1 MLHCFILKGSFQD
14 SVTLMVLS
22 RDLSALPGVVK
33 ASVMMG
39 TPANKDVFR
48 ETGLWHDTLDEAT
61 PSDVCVIVDCEDA
74 ARAAGVLEELKTRLA
89 DVAKS
94 RRASGYPVARS
105 WRRARQLVPDAK
117 VALISVAGHYAAD
130 VARQALDDGCHVM
143 MFSDNVPVE
152 AEVELKLAARRRG
165 LIVMGPDCGTS
176 VIGGV
181 PLAFA
186 NRMPKGPIAVI
197 GASGTGIQEICS
209 QIAARGAGIT
219 HAIGLGGRDLSA
231 AVGGISA
238 LTAIDFVAADA
249 ASRVVVFVSKPPAP
263 EVKARVLA
271 ALKLMQRPVVA
282 LFLGD
287 RQAARRDG
295 NVHFAQTLDGA
306 SALAVDLA
314 NVDSQASHQPSAAGL
329 GICGLYTG
337 GTLAAEAAQLLA
349 DALGLHADETHAEG
363 YMLRSGGHRVIDLGD
378 DLYTRG
384 RPHPMIDPTLRNEM
398 IRALADE
405 PTYGV
410 LLLDVV
416 LGYGANADPAGV
428 TARAVAEMR
437 AARGGAP
444 ITVIATLTGTDQDP
458 QDRASQA
465 AKLEEAGIVIAEST
479 RTAVELALRLVQPPV
494 AGIGAPPPLLAA
506 PPAIVNIGLRGFA
519 DELQAGGTNV
529 VHYLWEPIAGGN
541 QRLQRLVAALQ

>member
-1 MLHCFILKGSFQD
+1 MLSCFLLKGSFQD

-22 RDLSALPGVVK
+22 RDLSALPEVRK

-48 ETGLWHDTLDEAT
+48 ETGLWHDGLDEAT
-61 PSDVCVIVDCEDA
+61 PSDVCVIVDCDAA
-74 ARAAGVLEELKTRLA
+74 ARAADVLEELKKRLA
-89 DVAKS
+89 DVARS

-105 WRRARQLVPDAK
+105 WRRARQLMPHAN
-117 VALISVAGHYAAD
+117 VALVSVAGHYATD
-130 VARQALDDGCHVM
+130 VARQALEEGCHVM

-152 AEVELKLAARRRG
+152 AEVELKDLAGRKG
-165 LIVMGPDCGTS
+165 LLVMGPDCGTA

-231 AVGGISA
+231 SVGGRSA
-238 LTAIDFVAADA
+238 MTAIDFVRSDA
-249 ASRVVVFVSKPPAP
+249 ASRVVVFVSKPPAA
-263 EVKARVLA
+263 EVKAKVLA
-271 ALKLMQRPVVA
+271 ALKEMQRPVVA

-295 NVHFAQTLDGA
+295 NVHFAHTLDGA
-306 SALAVDLA
+306 AALAVDLA
-314 NVDSQASHQPSAAGL
+314 NVDSQALQQPLVSGR
-329 GICGLYTG
+329 GICGLYSG

-349 DALGLHADETHAEG
+349 DALGLKPDETHAEG

-378 DLYTRG
+378 DIYTRG

-398 IRALADE
+398 IEALADD
-405 PTYGV
+405 PSYGV

-428 TARAVAEMR
+428 TARAVNALR
-437 AARGGAP
+437 AARKDAP
-444 ITVIATLTGTDQDP
+444 MAVIATLTGTDRDP

-465 AKLEEAGIVIAEST
+465 AKLEEAGILVAEST
-479 RTAVELALRLVQPPV
+479 RTAVELALRLAQPPV
-494 AGIGAPPPLLAA
+494 TEVGAPAALLAA

-519 DELQAGGTNV
+519 DELQAGGASV

-541 QRLQRLVAALQ
+541 ERLQRLVAALQ